1 MTLEIRTAELG
12 IASTNTYLIGD
23 TDTNEAI
30 LIDPVDDAPFL
41 LNMAQE
47 AGWTIKLIL
56 ATHAHFDHVLAS
68 KALKEQTGA
77 PFIIHK
83 NAKLMLENLPAQGQ
97 RFGLGDFPEAATP
110 DRWLGD
116 EPEIIE
122 LAGIKLETLF
132 TPGHSPDHIGYF
144 LESHKILFSGDA
156 IFEMSIGRTDLPGSN
171 HEVLMKS
178 ITEKIFPLGDDI
190 HLLSGH
196 GRATTIGRERRSNP
210 WVLDYLR

>member
-23 TDTNEAI
+23 TETNEAI
-30 LIDPVDDAPFL
+30 LIDPVDNAPFL
-41 LNMAQE
+41 YNMAQE

-68 KALKEQTGA
+68 KELKELTGA

-83 NAKLMLENLPAQGQ
+83 NAKERLEGLPDTGK
-97 RFGLGDFPEAATP
+97 RFGMGSFPEAAIP

-116 EPEIIE
+116 EPETIE
-122 LAGIKLETLF
+122 LAGIKLETIF
-132 TPGHSPDHIGYF
+132 TPGHAPDHIAFY

-156 IFEMSIGRTDLPGSN
+156 IFEMSIGRVDLPGGDY
-171 HEVLMKS
+171 ETLMKS
-178 ITEKIFPLGDDI
+178 ITEKILPLGDDV

-196 GRATTIGRERRSNP
+196 GGETTIGRERRSNP
-210 WVLDYLR
+210 FVLDYLR